1 MSQQRSPNRDKAFE
15 IYKEH
20 GGKIANRRIAEM
32 LNISEKTV
40 GGWKCKDKWDK
51 QINGVLQTNKQS
63 TPKSR
68 GGQPGNK
75 NAVGNSGGAAPK
87 GNKNAEKHGF
97 FSRWLPPETLEI
109 VQAIESKS
117 PIDLLWDQITLQYTA
132 IIRAQ
137 HIMYVKDQQDMTKEI
152 SAESDG
158 ATSWDVQQAW
168 DKQAKFLQA
177 QSRAMAALNSMF
189 KQYDE
194 LLRSDLATE
203 EQRVRLD
210 KLKLDLDRAKE
221 MGNNEDSLAD
231 ALRGLIRDLDD

>member
-1 MSQQRSPNRDKAFE
+1 MGRSRSPKRDKAQQMWLDSGRTMLL
-15 IYKEH
+15 KD
-20 GGKIANRRIAEM
+20 IAAK
-32 LNISEKTV
+32 LGVSEGQIRK
-40 GGWKCKDKWDK
+40 WKNQDQWSK
-51 QINGVLQTNKQS
+51 VTL
-63 TPKSR
+63 PKSKSNATKPR
-68 GGQPGNK
+68 GAPKGNK
-75 NAVGNSGGAAPK
+75 NAVGNPGGAAPK

-117 PIDLLWDQITLQYTA
+117 PIDLLWDQIILQYTA

-210 KLKLDLDRAKE
+210 RLKLDLDRAKE